1 MGRLLRFW
9 HQLIHYSASAFVR
22 TFYEIQR
29 PETQNYQVEG
39 HSEEVGGGVEAK
51 TADERESK
59 VSRRVH
65 HLQNL
70 LQEHQRLPL
79 SGEVRDQEGM
89 GRKKTP
95 GGHYECN
102 CTYILIQRGKKSKQ
116 TQNIS

>member
-9 HQLIHYSASAFVR
+9 HQLIHYSASAFVG